1 MADGK
6 SRRGPVKRADAESAA
21 GATDGRTI
29 RMRSARMLLATATA
43 TAALAVSAPT
53 AFAATLGDWDHD
65 KSSYSKEHD
74 KDSSHDK
81 PRGGTHTGGG

>member
-1 MADGK
+1 
-6 SRRGPVKRADAESAA
+6 
-21 GATDGRTI
+21 
-29 RMRSARMLLATATA
+29 MRSARMLLATATA

-81 PRGGTHTGGG
+81 PRGGTHTGGGALATGDGDDWSGKHDKDDESKDEYK